1 MLVTLLDNVR
11 NTKLDVEELTETPL
25 SGFSNKP
32 EIDYKILESEI
43 LEELIHI
50 MLINESNPLEIITY
64 LQECEKIKLS
74 KEVNDKEGLALVYYN
89 FGKCYE
95 KLNNIEKADY
105 YFNETVHIGKRIG
118 SDYWES
124 RGIVC
129 LGNILLKKE
138 EHDGALTNYLSAQK
152 LNISGDKEILY
163 QIYIGIINISN
174 KTNNETL
181 SNEYI
186 QDANMLMQED
196 DFKGYLYDELRAL
209 TSK

>member
-1 MLVTLLDNVR
+1 MR
-11 NTKLDVEELTETPL
+11 TPL
-25 SGFSNKP
+25 
-32 EIDYKILESEI
+32 
-43 LEELIHI
+43 
-50 MLINESNPLEIITY
+50 
-64 LQECEKIKLS
+64 
-74 KEVNDKEGLALVYYN
+74 
-89 FGKCYE
+89 
-95 KLNNIEKADY
+95 
-105 YFNETVHIGKRIG
+105 G

-138 EHDGALTNYLSAQK
+138 EHDSALTNYLSAQT

-181 SNEYI
+181 RNEYI

-196 DFKGYLYDELRAL
+196 DLKGYLYENLRAL